1 MVFDQWMDLIG
12 NLVSGLLLLV
22 TAGATYVAYKS
33 SKSAERSA
41 DIAERAMIVQERPYV
56 SIDMDANFTG
66 VQFHPDT
73 KRLTFDDA
81 LRFAF
86 FNHGRSVAIVTEIYL
101 EPAESWS
108 PDKTLPTVLDPDAVK
123 GNMIPSGV
131 VVGAK
136 SSLPWSTAFN
146 PSNFANRSRDAGPY
160 LYYRGFIRYRDMLGT
175 KFITGFCLL
184 WTGSIF
190 VLAGDEKHNY
200 VRAA

>member
-1 MVFDQWMDLIG
+1 MDFADWMDLIG
-12 NLVSGLLLLV
+12 AVIGALLLIV
-22 TAGATYVAYKS
+22 TAGALYVAYY
-33 SKSAERSA
+33 SAKAAEKSA
-41 DIAERAMIVQERPYV
+41 DIAERAMIIQERPYV

-86 FNHGRSVAIVTEIYL
+86 FNHGRSVAVITEVYL

-108 PDKTLPTVLDPDAVK
+108 PDKSLPTVLDPDTVK

-131 VVGAK
+131 VIGAK

-146 PSNFANRSRDAGPY
+146 PSDFTNRSRDAGPY
-160 LYYRGFIRYRDMLGT
+160 LYYRGFIRYRDLLGA
-175 KFITGFCLL
+175 KFVTGFCLL